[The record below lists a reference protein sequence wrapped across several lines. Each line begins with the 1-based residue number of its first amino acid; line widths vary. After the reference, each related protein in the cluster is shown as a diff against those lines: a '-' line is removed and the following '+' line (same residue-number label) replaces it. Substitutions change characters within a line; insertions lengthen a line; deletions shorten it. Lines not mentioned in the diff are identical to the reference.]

1 MKKCNVVQK
10 HNQCVSK
17 RQHFDCT
24 EGANPCMNLN
34 NLFLCEKGLC
44 QNITSVF
51 DCKYKNARI
60 PDEKEKNGN
69 CTAKRNCI
77 ELEGLYD
84 CKEGMCS
91 QVRSHSFIYNKQ

>member
-1 MKKCNVVQK
+1 
-10 HNQCVSK
+10 
-17 RQHFDCT
+17 
-24 EGANPCMNLN
+24 MNLN

-84 CKEGMCS
+84 CKDGMCS
-91 QVRSHSFIYNKQ
+91 QVRGHCFIYNKKLLTF